1 MKFSL
6 QSNDIKNKVIL
17 LVCVVFSGALI
28 LCSENNDVII
38 PLFSM
43 IFLSFMSMI
52 IVQFNIFHPYVW
64 YSSFFTIYSISYP
77 LLYRMEY
84 INYGYTKDLIFM
96 QWLALATLLLTLP
109 SKSIVLDQRKIK
121 LNNKNY
127 LLFFN
132 NINTFIT
139 TVAIIYLLGSGFRNK
154 GEIYSG
160 ANIVIMLV
168 FSLVYFMI
176 LIHTYQL
183 FIQLST
189 KKWRLLNYNTNT
201 AIVICLFSIVT
212 GERDYMFTLFL
223 LDVIIFF
230 YFHKIKRFH
239 LVMLVPL
246 AALLIPLSAV
256 FKYTL
261 LSGQVSS
268 ININNIWF
276 DLLDGEFVS
285 ASRNLQILISHNMGN
300 YFEGR
305 SFFNDI
311 VRIFY
316 NTGYSNQTWFMD
328 TFFPNVHSTKYG
340 FTLVGEGYLNGG
352 YFGIVMIFMLTGFL
366 MRFLYIN
373 AQRNIYGMLIYLYMI
388 PIFIYSTRADFA
400 NILSPL
406 LKYAILGAL
415 VIVFIDRM
423 VLISPLDEMGGE

>member
-230 YFHKIKRFH
+230 YF
-239 LVMLVPL
+239 
-246 AALLIPLSAV
+246 
-256 FKYTL
+256 
-261 LSGQVSS
+261 Q
-268 ININNIWF
+268 
-276 DLLDGEFVS
+276 
-285 ASRNLQILISHNMGN
+285 
-300 YFEGR
+300 
-305 SFFNDI
+305 
-311 VRIFY
+311 
-316 NTGYSNQTWFMD
+316 
-328 TFFPNVHSTKYG
+328 
-340 FTLVGEGYLNGG
+340 
-352 YFGIVMIFMLTGFL
+352 FL
-366 MRFLYIN
+366 
-373 AQRNIYGMLIYLYMI
+373 
-388 PIFIYSTRADFA
+388 
-400 NILSPL
+400 NIL
-406 LKYAILGAL
+406 Y
-415 VIVFIDRM
+415 
-423 VLISPLDEMGGE
+423 